1 MGNCWKDPLLMGANK
16 RMKNINKLMMRGIQ
30 SVGGYWAKL
39 RYDEAPTK
47 AVSAAYTGA

>member
-1 MGNCWKDPLLMGANK
+1 MGANK
-16 RMKNINKLMMRGIQ
+16 RMTNSINKPMMCGIQ

-47 AVSAAYTGA
+47 AVPAAYTGA